1 MIFSIMAP
9 FKIHRIAS
17 LEIPELQPYRTLRR
31 AREHLVQGI
40 FVAEGE
46 KVVRRFLASP
56 WQVIS
61 LLLTQEWFDSIVRL
75 VPESRLADAEVYI
88 GEKTLLE
95 TIVGFPLHQGIMAVG
110 MLPAERSLEQT
121 VADLPSPHM
130 LVALDGLVHA
140 ENVGVVVRNCA
151 AFGAQAMLVGRT
163 SASPYLRRAVRNSMG
178 GIFTLPCVHVEHLAA
193 SLASLKRR
201 WGTRIVVADA
211 HARLSIHAADFSGN
225 LCIVFGNED
234 AGVSDEVDA
243 IATDRVRIPM
253 HHGTDSLNVAS
264 ASAVFLYQISSS
276 RGTNR

>member
-1 MIFSIMAP
+1 MAP
-9 FKIHRIAS
+9 FTIHRISS
-17 LEIPELQPYRTLRR
+17 LEIPALQPYRTLRR
-31 AREHLVQGI
+31 SHDHLRQGI

-46 KVVRRFLASP
+46 KVVRRFLASA
-56 WQVIS
+56 WTVRS
-61 LLLTQEWFDSIVRL
+61 LLLTQEWFDRIVPL

-88 GEKTLLE
+88 GEKKLLE

-110 MLPAERSLEQT
+110 KLPPERSLEET
-121 VADLPSPHM
+121 VATLPSPHL

-151 AFGAQAMLVGRT
+151 ALGVDGLIVGKT

-178 GIFTLPCVHVEHLAA
+178 GIFKLPCVHVEHLAA
-193 SLASLKRR
+193 SLHQLNNNQ
-201 WGTRIVVADA
+201 GTRIIIADA
-211 HARLSIHAADFSGN
+211 HARLSIHAVDFSGN

-234 AGVSDEVDA
+234 AGVSDAVDA

-264 ASAVFLYQISSS
+264 ASAVFLYQISLS
-276 RGTNR
+276 RETDR